1 MVALAWEGSLSD
13 RGEALCE
20 LEVPL
25 VLAIEDEVL
34 FYVQGVALLDHDIM
48 LSVSKSRVVRIR
60 ISV

>member
-1 MVALAWEGSLSD
+1 MSD